1 MADPT
6 LPRRLPTLVLWTGML
21 GLCVGAIL
29 FAVGPRAASLPPEH
43 PLYGR

>member
-6 LPRRLPTLVLWTGML
+6 LPRRLRPLVLWTGML
-21 GLCVGAIL
+21 SLCVGAIL
-29 FAVGPRAASLPPEH
+29 LVVAPRADSLPPEH